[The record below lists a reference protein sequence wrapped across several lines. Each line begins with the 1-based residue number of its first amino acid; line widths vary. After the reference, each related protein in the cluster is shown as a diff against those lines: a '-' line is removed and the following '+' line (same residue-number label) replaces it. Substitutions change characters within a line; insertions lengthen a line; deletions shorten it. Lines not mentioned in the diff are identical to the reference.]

1 MKSISHFCVVE
12 HSSKTDFMFAFQN
25 LTVPHSFFSHFYVVG
40 TLWTTM
46 LLVAVWS
53 YAMMIDQLN
62 DVWLSVFML
71 LLMEAQVMRRFYE
84 SVNVFNY
91 SPSARFHISGYLL
104 GVL

>member
-1 MKSISHFCVVE
+1 
-12 HSSKTDFMFAFQN
+12 MFAFQN
-25 LTVPHSFFSHFYVVG
+25 LTLPHSFFSHFYVVG
-40 TLWTTM
+40 ALWTTM
-46 LLVAVWS
+46 LLFTVWS

-62 DVWLSVFML
+62 KSLPVYDVWLSAFML

-91 SPSARFHISGYLL
+91 SPSARLHISGYLL

>member
-1 MKSISHFCVVE
+1 
-12 HSSKTDFMFAFQN
+12 MFAFQN

-53 YAMMIDQLN
+53 YAMMIDQQDHLN
-62 DVWLSVFML
+62 KSLPVYDVWLSVFML
-71 LLMEAQVMRRFYE
+71 SLMEAQVVRRVYD

-91 SPSARFHISGYLL
+91 SPSARLHISGYLL